1 MGIESKEESKE
12 RVDVSRT
19 EAVQRIRALL
29 DQLGQGSVTVGD
41 RTFQVP
47 EQIHLEMKAEAD
59 ELDFELKW

>member
-59 ELDFELKW
+59 ELDFELTW